1 MRKYTLEWYLS
12 IRRMAPKSE
21 IADWTVKNVMTN
33 YFLFDVAADKKHR
46 IGVCTACGERIRPDK
61 APKGKYILCP
71 QCGARIKAT
80 ERAEMTGDFQ
90 NYFVGYL
97 ENYGEFLLHR
107 IFRVARELWP
117 NGKQEAH
124 IEEAQMEVLGLPL
137 KQRYTYSM
145 VFSRET
151 RYKNDNG
158 FTRYAV
164 TKGGS
169 HAEYWERGTIGGYGC
184 NVFQLTRQTYPYNL
198 KTELKGTPFE
208 YSQLWELAESGEKFN
223 LYNALMG
230 YLHTPQLEY
239 LIKLKLYRLAAGY
252 IRYGLYCNHNENN
265 VIRFLGLKSYRELK
279 FAIEQNMSVGEFEAY
294 RELLK
299 KNIPYTEKN
308 VKIYRAM
315 KWHGDRI
322 EGIEKVISIEGLY
335 DYYKAQAD
343 RRNVSFRTFI
353 GDYADHLRD
362 CETLRLDIS
371 DTMYAK
377 PKNFYDLHTR
387 LSAEVTALQNKEKYE
402 RCDKRLAMEE
412 HYGYTSGE
420 LAVIVPK
427 KAEEIVVEGKIQ
439 GHCVGSYIDRVTDGN
454 SVIVFVRKTS
464 APTVSYYT
472 MEVDP
477 KTMTVVQCRGY
488 KNGVMTPEVKAFVE
502 EYKSKCLAKL
512 KKKAIKIKAE
522 QPIYVPVAV

>member
-1 MRKYTLEWYLS
+1 MK
-12 IRRMAPKSE
+12 E
-21 IADWTVKNVMTN
+21 I
-33 YFLFDVAADKKHR
+33 
-46 IGVCTACGERIRPDK
+46 
-61 APKGKYILCP
+61 
-71 QCGARIKAT
+71 
-80 ERAEMTGDFQ
+80 
-90 NYFVGYL
+90 
-97 ENYGEFLLHR
+97 
-107 IFRVARELWP
+107 
-117 NGKQEAH
+117 
-124 IEEAQMEVLGLPL
+124 
-137 KQRYTYSM
+137 
-145 VFSRET
+145 VF
-151 RYKNDNG
+151 
-158 FTRYAV
+158 
-164 TKGGS
+164 
-169 HAEYWERGTIGGYGC
+169 
-184 NVFQLTRQTYPYNL
+184 
-198 KTELKGTPFE
+198 
-208 YSQLWELAESGEKFN
+208 
-223 LYNALMG
+223 
-230 YLHTPQLEY
+230 
-239 LIKLKLYRLAAGY
+239 Y